1 MIEIAESEREESD
14 AAYFNSL
21 MYLGE
26 MVTKLTVLGL
36 LAATTDDRDRN
47 RYRIEHTLVRA
58 NGIGDWTKALNDIL
72 TGPVNQSMHDSAQPT
87 TRSLIRRGGI
97 DSWQATAL
105 SNLDDCF
112 APLSL
117 EPNPRKTNPKATDW
131 FDAFTKLRNGTRAHG
146 APRVA
151 ALGDAC
157 PHLRRSIETILSNI
171 PIFTLPWAYL
181 RRNLSRKYRVTNW
194 GEPEDTLESLRRS
207 PDQTFTEGVYV
218 ALGGLSGIRQVPL
231 ISSNPECS
239 ALWISN
245 GGFSESAYE
254 MLCYITNDKQKRPSA
269 EYLTAPEQLPLSET
283 EGLGVLGSRG
293 QTFTNLPNLSTPYVS
308 RPEIEAEL
316 RKQLADAQ
324 RHFVVTLTG
333 PGGIGKTST
342 AIHVV
347 SQLLE
352 SESCP
357 YDVVVWFSA
366 RDIDLTERGPKRVQP
381 KGVSID
387 DFATEYAN
395 LIGPANKY
403 TKTRERAQH
412 FARELTEAENGA
424 TLFIF
429 DNFETMTSQLE
440 AFRWL
445 DDRVRG
451 PNKVLIT
458 SRENHFT
465 GDYGVSVP
473 GMTEDEAE
481 ELIVKTAGPLGIAQ
495 NIDSQSII
503 QESNGHPYII
513 KLLLGEL
520 AKGNR
525 GKPDRII
532 ASQEQALASLFER
545 SYGRLSPAAQRV
557 FLTLCSWRSSVPDL
571 VVEAVMMTSF
581 MRTSEE
587 RIDVQEAIRE
597 AIRSS
602 FVEEFYDEKSD
613 MSELSVP
620 LAARL
625 FGEKKL
631 EVSEHRVPIY
641 ADRDFLQMLGA
652 QSLTSIAD
660 HKHRI
665 SQFFGSIASRVAG
678 DSLNPGD
685 SLKIDEVHPVVEYV
699 ARRYPYAWLLLSQL
713 YSELGGDYGQ
723 QEEESLLQY
732 VQGMG
737 DSEVPKAVAWRRIAD
752 IRAKRDDRRAELDA
766 LSQVCRQP
774 GTELYMLSAAAN
786 DINNRLRF
794 YDLQQDEKQV
804 LLRDVLRPLQEH
816 TNEMN
821 GTDWSRLAWL
831 QVHLGEENAA
841 LESARKGL
849 EREPYND
856 YCLRFMRRFGGAQ

>member
-1 MIEIAESEREESD
+1 M
-14 AAYFNSL
+14 
-21 MYLGE
+21 
-26 MVTKLTVLGL
+26 
-36 LAATTDDRDRN
+36 
-47 RYRIEHTLVRA
+47 
-58 NGIGDWTKALNDIL
+58 
-72 TGPVNQSMHDSAQPT
+72 
-87 TRSLIRRGGI
+87 
-97 DSWQATAL
+97 
-105 SNLDDCF
+105 
-112 APLSL
+112 
-117 EPNPRKTNPKATDW
+117 
-131 FDAFTKLRNGTRAHG
+131 
-146 APRVA
+146 
-151 ALGDAC
+151 
-157 PHLRRSIETILSNI
+157 
-171 PIFTLPWAYL
+171 
-181 RRNLSRKYRVTNW
+181 
-194 GEPEDTLESLRRS
+194 
-207 PDQTFTEGVYV
+207 
-218 ALGGLSGIRQVPL
+218 
-231 ISSNPECS
+231 
-239 ALWISN
+239 
-245 GGFSESAYE
+245 
-254 MLCYITNDKQKRPSA
+254 
-269 EYLTAPEQLPLSET
+269 
-283 EGLGVLGSRG
+283 
-293 QTFTNLPNLSTPYVS
+293 
-308 RPEIEAEL
+308 
-316 RKQLADAQ
+316 
-324 RHFVVTLTG
+324 
-333 PGGIGKTST
+333 
-342 AIHVV
+342 
-347 SQLLE
+347 LE

-602 FVEEFYDEKSD
+602 FVEEF
-613 MSELSVP
+613 L
-620 LAARL
+620 
-625 FGEKKL
+625 
-631 EVSEHRVPIY
+631 
-641 ADRDFLQMLGA
+641 
-652 QSLTSIAD
+652 
-660 HKHRI
+660 
-665 SQFFGSIASRVAG
+665 
-678 DSLNPGD
+678 
-685 SLKIDEVHPVVEYV
+685 
-699 ARRYPYAWLLLSQL
+699 RRKV
-713 YSELGGDYGQ
+713 GH
-723 QEEESLLQY
+723 
-732 VQGMG
+732 V
-737 DSEVPKAVAWRRIAD
+737 
-752 IRAKRDDRRAELDA
+752 
-766 LSQVCRQP
+766 
-774 GTELYMLSAAAN
+774 
-786 DINNRLRF
+786 
-794 YDLQQDEKQV
+794 
-804 LLRDVLRPLQEH
+804 
-816 TNEMN
+816 
-821 GTDWSRLAWL
+821 
-831 QVHLGEENAA
+831 
-841 LESARKGL
+841 
-849 EREPYND
+849 
-856 YCLRFMRRFGGAQ
+856 